1 MRVADDTGT
10 RRARDSARGFQK
22 VRGNRKE
29 VGFWTFSIVS
39 LLIKRTPSYK
49 VRNNFAAIT
58 IHFVREHF

>member
-29 VGFWTFSIVS
+29 VGSGHCEIMA
-39 LLIKRTPSYK
+39 LYIKHERTLVK
-49 VRNNFAAIT
+49 
-58 IHFVREHF
+58 REKI